1 MYPITKTFGQFK
13 LARLCC
19 VALMVFCVCI
29 VDSRMSPA
37 MDTASEL
44 QSEVAAMNQWL
55 GTGEKA
61 EGWRRYLHLNILDTQ
76 SAKGNQADPNTLQAL
91 LYRFS
96 EQREELNHP
105 AFANVRNAL
114 QNHLQQLYSTGGVVL
129 PQSLVDSQYEFEP
142 IDQSQFQPICDAAI
156 YDLKMLKIF
165 MKKNLSSRPRALAY
179 YELRPDETIKQ
190 INGLRVATVEDGR
203 SKDQINE
210 EIESLEDQR
219 AKVAERVRMLNEQVN
234 KINDWI
240 NNIQRPQGVIPP
252 GPDDGDDEDEDE
264 QQQPQLQAPRDLND
278 PEQQSQ
284 ERRKKSIEVEQR
296 SLNTELDGI
305 DRQIQELKD
314 ELQEL
319 DAATRKR
326 LNEIRDVVRMLRAR
340 GAAFEKLQ
348 SK

>member
-1 MYPITKTFGQFK
+1 MQRNYFTFSWTEI
-13 LARLCC
+13 ARYCC
-19 VALMVFCVCI
+19 VALSVFCVSML
-29 VDSRMSPA
+29 DSQASA
-37 MDTASEL
+37 AKDTASEL
-44 QSEVAAMNQWL
+44 QAEVAAMNQWL
-55 GTGEKA
+55 GSGAKA

-190 INGLRVATVEDGR
+190 INDSREHLAFVCFQGHSQQVAIGL
-203 SKDQINE
+203 
-210 EIESLEDQR
+210 
-219 AKVAERVRMLNEQVN
+219 N
-234 KINDWI
+234 K
-240 NNIQRPQGVIPP
+240 P
-252 GPDDGDDEDEDE
+252 
-264 QQQPQLQAPRDLND
+264 
-278 PEQQSQ
+278 
-284 ERRKKSIEVEQR
+284 
-296 SLNTELDGI
+296 
-305 DRQIQELKD
+305 
-314 ELQEL
+314 
-319 DAATRKR
+319 
-326 LNEIRDVVRMLRAR
+326 
-340 GAAFEKLQ
+340 
-348 SK
+348 